1 MTNLMILKHTHVS
14 KFYTEQNN
22 VAKVIKYLKKKCNEH

>member
-14 KFYTEQNN
+14 KFSAENNN
-22 VAKVIKYLKKKCNEH
+22 VAKKKITEGIL